1 MILRRPFLALG
12 TMKNQLKGIG
22 GPGAPHCFRLDRM
35 KDLGHVLSQMN
46 VFLIPAD
53 FFSSTFMK
61 HMRNTFQN
69 NQGLRHD
76 QVDTKF
82 WRGRGVTFSEDD
94 VVLRTSGVDPSRVDC
109 CYIAKSKLI
118 FQGQSNIYQMDLGLT
133 RFSCICPPALPKA
146 CLAHHHQAVSVS
158 CVICVCI
165 HVSTLLTCAVQFNE
179 YMNAESKEAN
189 QMRKYAAILRSWSK
203 IKLLIIL
210 LKN

>member
-109 CYIAKSKLI
+109 CYI
-118 FQGQSNIYQMDLGLT
+118 
-133 RFSCICPPALPKA
+133 
-146 CLAHHHQAVSVS
+146 
-158 CVICVCI
+158 
-165 HVSTLLTCAVQFNE
+165 TLLKANLSFKDKAISIRWILVWQDFPVSAHQRCQKHVWHITTRLCPCHLWYVFASMCPLFWHAQFNSTSTWTRR
-179 YMNAESKEAN
+179 ARRPTKCES
-189 QMRKYAAILRSWSK
+189 MPPFCVPGLRLNCW
-203 IKLLIIL
+203 
-210 LKN
+210 